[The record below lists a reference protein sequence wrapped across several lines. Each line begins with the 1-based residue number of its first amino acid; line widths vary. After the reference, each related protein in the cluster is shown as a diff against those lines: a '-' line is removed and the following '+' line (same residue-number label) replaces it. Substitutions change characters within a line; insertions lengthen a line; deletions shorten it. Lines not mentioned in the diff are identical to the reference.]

1 VKKVQTSAREAV
13 AQLDT
18 VVSGQLKAGY
28 YLYCAEAGEEVFY
41 TEIDDR
47 LRRLDDDMPVTLVFY
62 TESELLAAT
71 LADARGFLGRWL
83 QQLPGIA
90 DSFYA
95 GHGSLD
101 ALVQLAE
108 ALGWLREMS
117 FFLTARGVDLAGWP
131 ERLLETTRTLL
142 TAAEQN
148 GAVEVGDFL
157 LYELQ
162 GTLEGLHA
170 RLARIEL
177 AAGEAT

>member
-1 VKKVQTSAREAV
+1 
-13 AQLDT
+13 
-18 VVSGQLKAGY
+18 
-28 YLYCAEAGEEVFY
+28 
-41 TEIDDR
+41 
-47 LRRLDDDMPVTLVFY
+47 
-62 TESELLAAT
+62 
-71 LADARGFLGRWL
+71 
-83 QQLPGIA
+83 
-90 DSFYA
+90 
-95 GHGSLD
+95 
-101 ALVQLAE
+101 
-108 ALGWLREMS
+108 MS